1 MNGLF
6 SQYLRFREET
16 EDAPVGVTAHIKL
29 QKKQGSNEFTPF
41 VVDKSNHANLVPIV
55 KAFLKSDKVGLGY
68 TTIDRNKGEI
78 EPQLKKKSLFLTG
91 GAVRDH
97 LVGKTP
103 RNYDL
108 VTDATVSEIRMI
120 LEHAGFKEVKGQIE
134 GEKYNNLPNNVKS
147 HKMFYVSKTDKKG
160 KEMEVVA
167 VIHGQPFTISTM
179 NKSPKSRNF
188 IPNDVIAASSVE
200 EDASNRDLTINS
212 MYIPLTNDDGA
223 NSDLIDPFGGA
234 NHLKSGEIKVVGDNF
249 KDRMK
254 EDPLTAFRMVNHLNR
269 YGKGDSLP
277 EKYSKHLQ
285 DEDAFEKAKPDGMK
299 DEFVKGLENPDV
311 SAKRFLKT
319 YKSSGLLNLLFPHID
334 FDDSDIPNDLRNDRW
349 MVAAWVLRHNNP
361 TDVKD
366 MLMSGGWNR
375 QEVNDII
382 YLIKMFQWGMSKFDH
397 NQFYDMNQCHTG
409 LTKAKIKDFM
419 RMANLHGNE
428 VDQFLNFNGDDLSSH
443 VSDEFGRQSVNPIYI
458 RVIGR
463 MPVGSEIDSIKKNL
477 MTNRWQDMV
486 RRLT

>member
-29 QKKQGSNEFTPF
+29 QKKQGSNELTPF

-147 HKMFYVSKTDKKG
+147 HKIFYVSKTDKKG

-249 KDRMK
+249 K
-254 EDPLTAFRMVNHLNR
+254 E
-269 YGKGDSLP
+269 
-277 EKYSKHLQ
+277 
-285 DEDAFEKAKPDGMK
+285 
-299 DEFVKGLENPDV
+299 
-311 SAKRFLKT
+311 
-319 YKSSGLLNLLFPHID
+319 
-334 FDDSDIPNDLRNDRW
+334 
-349 MVAAWVLRHNNP
+349 
-361 TDVKD
+361 
-366 MLMSGGWNR
+366 
-375 QEVNDII
+375 
-382 YLIKMFQWGMSKFDH
+382 
-397 NQFYDMNQCHTG
+397 
-409 LTKAKIKDFM
+409 
-419 RMANLHGNE
+419 
-428 VDQFLNFNGDDLSSH
+428 
-443 VSDEFGRQSVNPIYI
+443 
-458 RVIGR
+458 IGR
-463 MPVGSEIDSIKKNL
+463 AHV
-477 MTNRWQDMV
+477 
-486 RRLT
+486 